1 MVEEKRQRERF
12 LRAID
17 VIQRIYRGHKGKEME
32 VSKTS
37 HSLTQHTHL
46 LKALTRNALT
56 YSLTHFG

>member
-32 VSKTS
+32 VS
-37 HSLTQHTHL
+37 
-46 LKALTRNALT
+46 
-56 YSLTHFG
+56 